1 MSLLPSP
8 DPPRSRVVEDE
19 KWGRSETADLVFE
32 GDLVSTGLL
41 DSEGRPLYRRRNPI
55 GFNLQKGQR

>member
-8 DPPRSRVVEDE
+8 DPPRARVVEDE
-19 KWGRSETADLVFE
+19 EWGRSETADLVFE

-41 DSEGRPLYRRRNPI
+41 DAEGRPLYRRRNPI
-55 GFNLQKGQR
+55 GFNLCPR